1 MYHDSTA
8 LSISYCVL
16 YALLKE
22 CSLASLYRSK
32 LTSCQIQTC
41 VCRLVS
47 CCRYD
52 KKVFLPTMGSSSQ
65 KWSILSAAPLRLLCS
80 LSTAHPRFLGYKA
93 SPGDLGHI
101 GPWSPAMPSPA
112 KTQMENDPNNPRDFF
127 NRKILCLIILQLYNT
142 CLNLVSDS
150 CYNMF
155 PTKQSHWYSL
165 PEMHTNRK
173 PRAWGFFEIMLERIV
188 IVKL

>member
-1 MYHDSTA
+1 M
-8 LSISYCVL
+8 LSSF
-16 YALLKE
+16 
-22 CSLASLYRSK
+22 
-32 LTSCQIQTC
+32 
-41 VCRLVS
+41 LVS
-47 CCRYD
+47 FQTDLMSDPNMCLSACVVLPLD

-65 KWSILSAAPLRLLCS
+65 KWSILFAAPLRLLCS

-142 CLNLVSDS
+142 CLNLVSDRATTCFRLS
-150 CYNMF
+150 RLTNF
-155 PTKQSHWYSL
+155 HFLKRITIGNLVFETSL
-165 PEMHTNRK
+165 E
-173 PRAWGFFEIMLERIV
+173 ERLQYV
-188 IVKL
+188 SR